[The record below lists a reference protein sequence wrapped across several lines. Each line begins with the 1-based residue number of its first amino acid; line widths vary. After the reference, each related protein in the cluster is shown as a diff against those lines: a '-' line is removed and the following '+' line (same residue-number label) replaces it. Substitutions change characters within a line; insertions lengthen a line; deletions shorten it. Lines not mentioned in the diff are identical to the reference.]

1 MHLLYI
7 AFPEVAVYYLN
18 EVFKTDPHYGSVD
31 FSNVKTV
38 HKFAECVTPNPDFRG
53 TRLISEKW
61 YKIETQLQWHTITY
75 IRHTQRCNFARPLNL
90 SNKLTKLFD
99 NTEHRTASL

>member
-31 FSNVKTV
+31 FSNVKT
-38 HKFAECVTPNPDFRG
+38 A
-53 TRLISEKW
+53 
-61 YKIETQLQWHTITY
+61 
-75 IRHTQRCNFARPLNL
+75 
-90 SNKLTKLFD
+90 
-99 NTEHRTASL
+99 